1 MKNNIKIS
9 ALVVAHN
16 EENKL
21 ASCLKKLVYA
31 DELVVVLDKT
41 NDKSEIIAKKFGAKV
56 YKGSWNIEANRRNF
70 GIKKCLGDWILE
82 IDADEHV
89 PKELFTEI
97 RKKIK
102 NAEPGYFLIPF
113 DNYIGKRRIRYGWGA
128 SWVFLLL
135 QGYILKVTNL
145 EKRQLIHPQYLN
157 GKKMW
162 LKSRIQHYVD
172 EDLNDMIMRL
182 IRYTDLKAIDIA
194 KQNKKIPH
202 FLITIRRGI
211 TRFLKCFISR
221 KGYKEGKW
229 GFIIALMASL
239 YIILSYVKA
248 TEIREKK

>member
-1 MKNNIKIS
+1 
-9 ALVVAHN
+9 
-16 EENKL
+16 
-21 ASCLKKLVYA
+21 
-31 DELVVVLDKT
+31 
-41 NDKSEIIAKKFGAKV
+41 
-56 YKGSWNIEANRRNF
+56 
-70 GIKKCLGDWILE
+70 
-82 IDADEHV
+82 
-89 PKELFTEI
+89 
-97 RKKIK
+97 
-102 NAEPGYFLIPF
+102 
-113 DNYIGKRRIRYGWGA
+113 
-128 SWVFLLL
+128 
-135 QGYILKVTNL
+135 
-145 EKRQLIHPQYLN
+145 
-157 GKKMW
+157 MW

-229 GFIIALMASL
+229 GFIYCSNGKF